1 MRKVTFAIL
10 GLAALGAVATASTAV
25 SAMPIPSFAIPSS
38 NAEQVRYVCNEWG
51 RCWWRPDYNR
61 PYGYGYGYGYRYRR
75 DDDDGPRYY
84 RRPYDYYGGQPYW
97 GGHRGWHRG
106 WDNDDD

>member
-38 NAEQVRYVCNEWG
+38 NAEQVRYVCNAWG
-51 RCWWRPDYNR
+51 RCW
-61 PYGYGYGYGYRYRR
+61 
-75 DDDDGPRYY
+75 
-84 RRPYDYYGGQPYW
+84 
-97 GGHRGWHRG
+97 
-106 WDNDDD
+106 

>member
-38 NAEQVRYVCNEWG
+38 NVEQVHYVFNEWG

-61 PYGYGYGYGYRYRR
+61 LYGYGYGDRYRR
-75 DDDDGPRYY
+75 DDDEGPRHY
-84 RRPYDYYGGQPYW
+84 R
-97 GGHRGWHRG
+97 
-106 WDNDDD
+106 

>member
-1 MRKVTFAIL
+1 MEASMRKVTFAIL

-38 NAEQVRYVCNEWG
+38 NAEQVRYVCNAWG

-61 PYGYGYGYGYRYRR
+61 FYGYGYRYRR
-75 DDDDGPRYY
+75 DDDD
-84 RRPYDYYGGQPYW
+84 
-97 GGHRGWHRG
+97 
-106 WDNDDD
+106 